1 MLTTAV
7 RCSYGN
13 GSLNRRSVSIIEARD
28 LTIQKLQSELKA
40 VEVELQLKGIEQEKL
55 ERVRDQLELE
65 IDELTANLFEVI
77 I

>member
-1 MLTTAV
+1 M
-7 RCSYGN
+7 
-13 GSLNRRSVSIIEARD
+13 SIIEARD